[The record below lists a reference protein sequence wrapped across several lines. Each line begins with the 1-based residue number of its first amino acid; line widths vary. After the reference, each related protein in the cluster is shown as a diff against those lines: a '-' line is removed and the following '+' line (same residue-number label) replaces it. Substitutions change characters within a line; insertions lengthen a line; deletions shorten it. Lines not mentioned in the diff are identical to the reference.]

1 MKASRTLILN
11 ALLIFIF
18 YSCTPENP
26 TPNPPPNT
34 TYTVKYV
41 ATGNADYYL
50 YNIYNSTGG
59 TDSYQLPQNQD
70 WTYEFQASTGH
81 PVGLSIDGSEQLPN
95 AMFSLKIYLN
105 GVLWKEANGGPDIG
119 IMAFLP

>member
-34 TYTVKYV
+34 TYTVKYEAV
-41 ATGNADYYL
+41 GNDDFYL
-50 YNIYNSTGG
+50 FGIQNSTGG
-59 TDSYQLPQNQD
+59 QDSYQLNANQP
-70 WTYEFQASTGH
+70 WAYEFQASTGH
-81 PVGLSIDGSEQLPN
+81 LVGLSISGSEQLPN